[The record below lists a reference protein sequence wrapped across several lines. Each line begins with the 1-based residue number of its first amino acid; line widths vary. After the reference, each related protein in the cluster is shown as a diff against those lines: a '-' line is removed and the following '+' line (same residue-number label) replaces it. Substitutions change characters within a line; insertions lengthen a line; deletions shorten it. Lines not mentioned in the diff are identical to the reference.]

1 MARKA
6 KKTGDGLRLEVLPP
20 AQRKL
25 WKELGATPPQ
35 FVLYGGTA
43 IALRLGHRQSVDFD
57 FFALQTINPNQLLA
71 NVPYLAN
78 AIVDDQSGGSLTCR
92 VKRGK
97 LVSLSF
103 FGLPN
108 LNSVAPPEELTDP
121 AIKLAS
127 MLDLA
132 GMKMAVVVQRAR
144 AKDYLDVHAILT
156 MTGITLLDAL
166 AAATLIYGSQFNPM
180 LTLKALSYFGEDE
193 IAALPQA
200 VKRDLDRAAKS
211 VNRKQ
216 LPARVAKL
224 RETMP

>member
-1 MARKA
+1 MARKTR
-6 KKTGDGLRLEVLPP
+6 KLGDGLRLEVLPP

-25 WKELGATPPQ
+25 WKELGTTPSQ
-35 FVLYGGTA
+35 FILYGGTA

-57 FFALQTINPNQLLA
+57 FFALQKIDPNQLLA
-71 NVPYLAN
+71 TVPYLAD
-78 AIVDDQSGGSLTCR
+78 AIVDDQTEGSLTCR

-108 LNSVAPPEELTDP
+108 LNSVAPPDEVKHP

-144 AKDYLDVHAILT
+144 AKDYLDVHSILT

-166 AAATLIYGSQFNPM
+166 AAATLIYGPQFNPM
-180 LTLKALSYFGEDE
+180 LTLKALSYFAEAE
-193 IAALPQA
+193 VAALPEV
-200 VKRDLDRAAKS
+200 VKRELDRAAKS
-211 VNRKQ
+211 VNRTK
-216 LPARVAKL
+216 LPARVAEL
-224 RETMP
+224 RDTMP